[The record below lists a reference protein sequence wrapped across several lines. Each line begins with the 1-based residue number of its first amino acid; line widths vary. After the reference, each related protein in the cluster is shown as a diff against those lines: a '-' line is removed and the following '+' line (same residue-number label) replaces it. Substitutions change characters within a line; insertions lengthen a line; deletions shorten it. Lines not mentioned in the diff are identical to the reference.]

1 MIQSCDQIGKT
12 SGRSSTYQAALSL
25 PSNIQTSKNGF
36 QLLVIQAKFKFLALH
51 MLCMEHGLPLL
62 HPARLRD
69 PRRKIQPSPGLRITV
84 CPLRTAS
91 SLMRASSLD
100 PASVFHSVSHSLL
113 CFHLFSLFLFFS
125 FFQPVAMGIR
135 PVSSRAKA
143 SSPRGY
149 ASVNVPR

>member
-1 MIQSCDQIGKT
+1 VIQSCDQIGKT
-12 SGRSSTYQAALSL
+12 SGRSSAYQAALSL

-69 PRRKIQPSPGLRITV
+69 PRRKIQPSPGLRIHGAQLQV
-84 CPLRTAS
+84 SYAPLPS
-91 SLMRASSLD
+91 IPPLSFILSPILSF
-100 PASVFHSVSHSLL
+100 VFI
-113 CFHLFSLFLFFS
+113 CFLYFFS
-125 FFQPVAMGIR
+125 FLSFSRWQWASDLSRQV
-135 PVSSRAKA
+135 SRAKA